1 MIYIGALFMFAG
13 VFFIIAG
20 TVGLLRFPDV
30 LSRMHA
36 TTKCDTLGA
45 GLILI
50 GLMMF
55 PGTYYFRGKLLLVI
69 AFLWIT
75 NTTGAHYM
83 ARAIYRTTKGRD

>member
-1 MIYIGALFMFAG
+1 MMYIGALLMFAG
-13 VFFIIAG
+13 VFFILAG

-45 GLILI
+45 GLILF
-50 GLMMF
+50 GLMFF
-55 PGTYYFRGKLLLVI
+55 PGTYYFKVKLLLVI
-69 AFLWIT
+69 VFLWIT

>member
-13 VFFIIAG
+13 VFFIAAG
-20 TVGLLRFPDV
+20 TIGLLRFPDV

-55 PGTYYFRGKLLLVI
+55 PGTFYFKGKLLLVI
-69 AFLWIT
+69 VFLWIT

-83 ARAIYRTTKGRD
+83 ARAIYRSTKGRD